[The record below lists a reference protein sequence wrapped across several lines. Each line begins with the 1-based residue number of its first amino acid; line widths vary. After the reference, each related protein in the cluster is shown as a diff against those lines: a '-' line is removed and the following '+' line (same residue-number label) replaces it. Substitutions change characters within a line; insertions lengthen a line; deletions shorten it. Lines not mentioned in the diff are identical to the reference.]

1 VSKQRIESLPIF
13 NTLLQGGLP
22 FGEGTVVK
30 HTTEGWGRAFRSN
43 APRHDLTLVVG
54 LGAGEGAGNFASVC
68 LALPRWLSSRI
79 VDMPALA
86 TGEPNFAGHLD
97 VDWIL

>member
-1 VSKQRIESLPIF
+1 VPR
-13 NTLLQGGLP
+13 GL
-22 FGEGTVVK
+22 
-30 HTTEGWGRAFRSN
+30 R
-43 APRHDLTLVVG
+43 
-54 LGAGEGAGNFASVC
+54 
-68 LALPRWLSSRI
+68 SRI